1 MSMHDPLAD
10 MLTRIRNAL
19 LVGKT
24 SISMPNSKL
33 KVAVCGVLREEGFI
47 GDFKVSEDAKPEL
60 HVDLK
65 YAEDGEPAI
74 VEIQRKSR
82 PGLRVYV
89 TASDIPQVRSGLG
102 VAILSTAQGVMT
114 NRKARQAGIGGEV
127 LCTVF

>member
-1 MSMHDPLAD
+1 
-10 MLTRIRNAL
+10 
-19 LVGKT
+19 
-24 SISMPNSKL
+24 MPNSKL